1 MASISARIA
10 KVEAAHRP
18 TAATTPAHCLDA
30 MRHCKEYAI
39 FVRFCGLLRER
50 RASPIEAGRQYEW
63 RDREA
68 QREGE
73 ALTARYGVPFGPSRD
88 FAYLGLADDDA
99 LEGGRFIL
107 AQDLPLPEELL
118 REWQRYARKFST
130 ASYEQV

>member
-1 MASISARIA
+1 
-10 KVEAAHRP
+10 
-18 TAATTPAHCLDA
+18 

-88 FAYLGLADDDA
+88 LAYLGLADDDA
-99 LEGGRFIL
+99 LDRGRTIL
-107 AQDLPLPEELL
+107 TLDLPLSEELL
-118 REWQRYARKFST
+118 WEWRRFVRDFST
-130 ASYEQV
+130 AANEQI